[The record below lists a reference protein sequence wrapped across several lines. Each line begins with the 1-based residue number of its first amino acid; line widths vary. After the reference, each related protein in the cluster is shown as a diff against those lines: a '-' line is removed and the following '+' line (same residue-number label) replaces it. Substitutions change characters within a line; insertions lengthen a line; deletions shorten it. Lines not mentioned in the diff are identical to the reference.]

1 MLHFYHYFYQYNQ
14 HFCFDFLF
22 NNVFKFILYKHC
34 ISKTMFKIF
43 KISLN
48 FLLFLTFA
56 SILSSCGIY
65 RSAPVSEV
73 PINEKEKR
81 KKNIEEGRGITVFGG
96 ESNKGGG
103 NFVFASSNPMW
114 RATLDILDFT
124 PLSNVDYGGGIIITD
139 WYSDE
144 SNLNESLKVSVQFL
158 ANEIRAD
165 GIEIKIFKKKCNQ
178 SQACKVVQVNS
189 DLNQE
194 IKLAILN
201 KAAKIQ
207 KGDRRKQLDES
218 GKKIIILDPK

>member
-1 MLHFYHYFYQYNQ
+1 M
-14 HFCFDFLF
+14 
-22 NNVFKFILYKHC
+22 
-34 ISKTMFKIF
+34 
-43 KISLN
+43 SLN
-48 FLLFLTFA
+48 FKQSLQILSAFFLIFFLT
-56 SILSSCGIY
+56 SCGLY

-96 ESNKGGG
+96 DDNKGGG

-139 WYSDE
+139 WYSSE
-144 SNLNESLKVSVQFL
+144 SNLDESLKVSVQFL
-158 ANEIRAD
+158 SNEIRAD
-165 GIEIKIFKKKCNQ
+165 GIEIKIFKKNCNQ
-178 SQACKVVQVNS
+178 SQSCKVSSLNS

-194 IKLAILN
+194 IKLAILK

-207 KGDRRKQLDES
+207 KGDRKKQLEES
-218 GKKIIILDPK
+218 GKDIILIDPNDNNAL

>member
-1 MLHFYHYFYQYNQ
+1 MPINIKQSLHILSAF
-14 HFCFDFLF
+14 FL
-22 NNVFKFILYKHC
+22 
-34 ISKTMFKIF
+34 IF
-43 KISLN
+43 
-48 FLLFLTFA
+48 FLT
-56 SILSSCGIY
+56 SCGMY

-96 ESNKGGG
+96 ENNKGGG

-139 WYSDE
+139 WYSSE

-158 ANEIRAD
+158 SNEIRAD

-178 SQACKVVQVNS
+178 SQSCNVAPLNS

-194 IKLAILN
+194 IKLAILK

-207 KGDRRKQLDES
+207 KGDRKKQLEEN
-218 GKKIIILDPK
+218 GKEIILIDPNDNNAL

>member
-1 MLHFYHYFYQYNQ
+1 MPINIKQSLHILSAF
-14 HFCFDFLF
+14 FL
-22 NNVFKFILYKHC
+22 
-34 ISKTMFKIF
+34 IF
-43 KISLN
+43 
-48 FLLFLTFA
+48 FLT
-56 SILSSCGIY
+56 SCGMY
-65 RSAPVSEV
+65 KSAPVSEF
-73 PINEKEKR
+73 PINEQEKR

-96 ESNKGGG
+96 ENNKGGG

-139 WYSDE
+139 WYSSE

-158 ANEIRAD
+158 SNEIRAD

-178 SQACKVVQVNS
+178 SQSCNVAPLNS

-194 IKLAILN
+194 IKLAILK

-207 KGDRRKQLDES
+207 KGDRKKQLEES
-218 GKKIIILDPK
+218 GKEIILIDPNDNNAL

>member
-1 MLHFYHYFYQYNQ
+1 MSINFKQSLQILSAF
-14 HFCFDFLF
+14 FL
-22 NNVFKFILYKHC
+22 
-34 ISKTMFKIF
+34 IF
-43 KISLN
+43 
-48 FLLFLTFA
+48 FLT
-56 SILSSCGIY
+56 SCGLY

-96 ESNKGGG
+96 ENNKGGG

-139 WYSDE
+139 WYSSE
-144 SNLNESLKVSVQFL
+144 SNLDESLKVSVQFL
-158 ANEIRAD
+158 SNEIRAD
-165 GIEIKIFKKKCNQ
+165 GIEVKIFKKNCNQ
-178 SQACKVVQVNS
+178 SQSCKVTSLNS

-194 IKLAILN
+194 IKLAILK

-207 KGDRRKQLDES
+207 KGDRKKQLEES
-218 GKKIIILDPK
+218 GKDIILIDPNDNNAL